1 MTERIRAHFTI
12 GRLAALL
19 LIMAVASIFVGASGF
34 EWKQLGSLFA
44 SGGPVESQFQYV
56 LWHIRLPRVLL
67 AGTVGAGL
75 AVSGAAIQGLFRNP
89 LADHTLIGVSNG
101 AMLFAVVA
109 IVIGGASMELLPAI
123 VKNLTVGAFAFA
135 GGLLTTLLVF
145 TLSSRKGHTSVITML
160 MAGIAISA
168 FAAAAAGLMIYF
180 SDEQQLRDISFWS
193 LGSFGAAD
201 WMKLAVAAPII
212 LPACLMLHRHS
223 KELNAILLGE
233 SEAMYLGV
241 AVQSVK
247 RRIIVITSL
256 MIGVSIAVS
265 GIIGFVGLIVPHF
278 IRLIRGSDYRF
289 LMKSS
294 ALVGALFMILADSL
308 ARTVIAP
315 AELPIGILTAFVGA
329 PFFLWLLMN
338 SRQKALGHDQ
348 A

>member
-1 MTERIRAHFTI
+1 MTEKIRAYFTI

-34 EWKQLGSLFA
+34 EWKQFGSLFA
-44 SGGPVESQFQYV
+44 SGGAVESQFQYV

-101 AMLFAVVA
+101 AMLFAVTA
-109 IVIGGASMELLPAI
+109 IVIGGASMELLPSL
-123 VKNLTVGAFAFA
+123 VKNLTVGAFAFV

-145 TLSSRKGHTSVITML
+145 ALSSRKGHTSVITML

-201 WMKLAVAAPII
+201 WMKLAVAAPVI
-212 LPACLMLHRHS
+212 LPACLMLHRLS

-241 AVQSVK
+241 SVQSVK

-278 IRLIRGSDYRF
+278 IRLIKGSDYRF

-338 SRQKALGHDQ
+338 SRQKAFGHDQ

>member
-1 MTERIRAHFTI
+1 MTEKIRAHFTI

-34 EWKQLGSLFA
+34 EWKQFGSLFA
-44 SGGPVESQFQYV
+44 SGGAVESQFQYV

-101 AMLFAVVA
+101 AMLFAVTA
-109 IVIGGASMELLPAI
+109 IVIGGASMELLPSL
-123 VKNLTVGAFAFA
+123 VKNLTVGAFAFV

-145 TLSSRKGHTSVITML
+145 ALSSRKGHTSVITML

-201 WMKLAVAAPII
+201 WMKLAVAAPVI
-212 LPACLMLHRHS
+212 LPACLMLHRLS

-241 AVQSVK
+241 SVQSVK

-278 IRLIRGSDYRF
+278 IRLIKGSDYRF

-338 SRQKALGHDQ
+338 SRQKAFGHDQ

>member
-1 MTERIRAHFTI
+1 MTESIRAHFTI

-44 SGGPVESQFQYV
+44 SGGAVESQFQYV

-101 AMLFAVVA
+101 AMLFAVTA
-109 IVIGGASMELLPAI
+109 IVIGGASMELLPSL
-123 VKNLTVGAFAFA
+123 VKNLTVGAFAFV

-145 TLSSRKGHTSVITML
+145 ALSSRKGHTSVITML

-201 WMKLAVAAPII
+201 WMKLAVAAPVI
-212 LPACLMLHRHS
+212 LPACLMLHRLS

-241 AVQSVK
+241 SVQSVK

-278 IRLIRGSDYRF
+278 IRLIKGSDYRF

-338 SRQKALGHDQ
+338 SRQKAFGHDQ

>member
-1 MTERIRAHFTI
+1 MTEKIRAHFTI

-34 EWKQLGSLFA
+34 EWKQFGSLFA
-44 SGGPVESQFQYV
+44 SGGAVESQFQYV

-101 AMLFAVVA
+101 AMLFAVAA
-109 IVIGGASMELLPAI
+109 IVIGGASMELLPSL
-123 VKNLTVGAFAFA
+123 VKNLTVGAFAFV

-145 TLSSRKGHTSVITML
+145 ALSSRKGHTSVITML

-201 WMKLAVAAPII
+201 WMKLAVAAPVI
-212 LPACLMLHRHS
+212 LPACLMLHRLS

-241 AVQSVK
+241 SVQSVK

-278 IRLIRGSDYRF
+278 IRLIKGSDYRF

-338 SRQKALGHDQ
+338 SRQKAFGHDQ

>member
-1 MTERIRAHFTI
+1 MTEKIRAHFTI

-19 LIMAVASIFVGASGF
+19 LIMAVASVFVGASGF
-34 EWKQLGSLFA
+34 EWKQFGSLFA
-44 SGGPVESQFQYV
+44 SGGAVESQFQYV

-101 AMLFAVVA
+101 AMLFAVTA
-109 IVIGGASMELLPAI
+109 IVIGGASMELLPSL
-123 VKNLTVGAFAFA
+123 VKNLTVGAFAFV

-145 TLSSRKGHTSVITML
+145 ALSSRKGHTSVITML

-201 WMKLAVAAPII
+201 WMKLAVAAPVI
-212 LPACLMLHRHS
+212 LPACLMLHRLS

-241 AVQSVK
+241 SVQSVK

-278 IRLIRGSDYRF
+278 IRLIKGSDYRF

-338 SRQKALGHDQ
+338 SRQKAFGHDQ

>member
-1 MTERIRAHFTI
+1 MTEKIRAHFTI

-34 EWKQLGSLFA
+34 EWKQFGSLFA
-44 SGGPVESQFQYV
+44 SGGAVESQFQYV

-101 AMLFAVVA
+101 AMLFAVTA
-109 IVIGGASMELLPAI
+109 IVIGGASMELLPSL

-145 TLSSRKGHTSVITML
+145 ALSSRKGHTSVITML

-201 WMKLAVAAPII
+201 WMKLAVAAPVI
-212 LPACLMLHRHS
+212 LPACLMLHRLS

-241 AVQSVK
+241 SVQSVK

-278 IRLIRGSDYRF
+278 IRLIKGSDYRF

-338 SRQKALGHDQ
+338 SRQKAFGHDQ

>member
-44 SGGPVESQFQYV
+44 SGGAVESQFQYV

-101 AMLFAVVA
+101 AMLFAVTA
-109 IVIGGASMELLPAI
+109 IVIGGASMELLPSL
-123 VKNLTVGAFAFA
+123 VKNLTVGAFAFV

-145 TLSSRKGHTSVITML
+145 ALSSRKGHTSVITML

-201 WMKLAVAAPII
+201 WMKLAVAAPVI
-212 LPACLMLHRHS
+212 LPACLMLHRLS

-241 AVQSVK
+241 SVQSVK

-278 IRLIRGSDYRF
+278 IRLIKGSDYRF

-338 SRQKALGHDQ
+338 SRQKAFGHDQ

>member
-34 EWKQLGSLFA
+34 EWKQFGSLFA
-44 SGGPVESQFQYV
+44 SGGAVESQFQYV

-101 AMLFAVVA
+101 AMLFAVTA
-109 IVIGGASMELLPAI
+109 IVIGGASMELLPSL
-123 VKNLTVGAFAFA
+123 VKNLTVGAFAFV

-145 TLSSRKGHTSVITML
+145 ALSSRKGHTSVITML

-201 WMKLAVAAPII
+201 WMKLAVAAPVI
-212 LPACLMLHRHS
+212 LPACLMLHRLS

-241 AVQSVK
+241 SVQSVK

-278 IRLIRGSDYRF
+278 IRLIKGSDYRF

-338 SRQKALGHDQ
+338 SRQKAFGHDQ